1 MAGHLRDGV
10 IFSDGSSSSAPAA
23 AAPAAA
29 SASMLALAPR
39 QLEPSDLMFG
49 GAPISGVPEAEA
61 TATVHACLRA
71 GIRHYDTAP
80 LYGDSEDK
88 LGAALR
94 SATLDS
100 CGAEVTFAGSTGME
114 VGGDPIYIYTKTG
127 RLVREWVNAESGLG
141 WRPAGLGAD
150 GAEQWPAVGGRR
162 IVTDDFSANGA
173 FLSHSESRQ
182 RLGGDLRVDTLRIH
196 DADTVGG
203 LGATQA
209 TGALDQA
216 LLPEGMLAGMTALKQ
231 DGTSHSHSDQTSS
244 KQFWFTV
251 MTFKTTAVSM
261 AGFGQQSE
269 TEQTLPLDG
278 WAGSIANVSLGMNAH
293 RQHRTVAQGPASWTP
308 AVINDFVE
316 AAPKGTF
323 SSALLAYGESRPN
336 HIVVPSPSH

>member
-1 MAGHLRDGV
+1 MALRYRGSICALCACFLHAAAGRGGAGAWLAYLLHCCCCCSAWHCGCGGCLSIRMVSSISRLHRVAGHLRDGAA
-10 IFSDGSSSSAPAA
+10 FSDGSSSPPAPS
-23 AAPAAA
+23 AA
-29 SASMLALAPR
+29 SASTLALAPR

-94 SATLDS
+94 SATVDS
-100 CGAEVTFAGSTGME
+100 CGADVTFAGSTGME

-127 RLVREWVNAESGLG
+127 RLIRERIDAESGLG
-141 WRPAGLGAD
+141 WRPAGPGAD
-150 GAEQWPAVGGRR
+150 GAQQWPAVGGRR

-173 FLSHSESRQ
+173 FLSHGESRQ
-182 RLGGDLRVDTLRIH
+182 RLGGDLRIDTLRIH

-231 DGTSHSHSDQTSS
+231 DGASHSHDQTAPTL
-244 KQFWFTV
+244 FCV
-251 MTFKTTAVSM
+251 AV
-261 AGFGQQSE
+261 
-269 TEQTLPLDG
+269 L
-278 WAGSIANVSLGMNAH
+278 
-293 RQHRTVAQGPASWTP
+293 
-308 AVINDFVE
+308 
-316 AAPKGTF
+316 
-323 SSALLAYGESRPN
+323 
-336 HIVVPSPSH
+336 